1 MTEEVTYA
9 DLKFVTLEKLQTKD
23 IQTARAKG
31 SVDVGWGQLS
41 TGQTFTLD
49 NILMWHSEEIVTYVF
64 PKGDLWTQIFKEIGG
79 TEKWQDVKKNVSLE
93 KGKKV
98 LRFERQLEL
107 WDAVRGK
114 KKKKSMFR
122 LDIKCQVLEVSEV
135 I

>member
-64 PKGDLWTQIFKEIGG
+64 PKGDLWTQIFKETGG

-114 KKKKSMFR
+114 KKKKACSG
-122 LDIKCQVLEVSEV
+122 
-135 I
+135 